1 MEAESDKY
9 LIQYMGTTGTT
20 TDTSSITYGGG
31 GTLGGSTISFTT
43 ATPTMPSPWLTTT
56 PAEPEDLNGALVIQR
71 KGQPFPNNV
80 KNCTLLYDGMPLEE
94 KIKMVALWLKDNG

>member
-1 MEAESDKY
+1 MEAESDDYHKWF
-9 LIQYMGTTGTT
+9 ITPMAPITTG
-20 TDTSSITYGGG
+20 SFPSAITGGG
-31 GTLGGSTISFTT
+31 LASAFGG
-43 ATPTMPSPWLTTT
+43 APSPWSTTT

-71 KGQPFPNNV
+71 KGQPFPNV